1 MFVARQALSGCID
14 YCFGNSIYWFILP
27 AQIFERYFNLSRQR
41 SIRKFHYNDLA
52 ILVLKFTRV
61 AYKQGSVLV
70 NLHIECG
77 RHFLTTKN
85 NYSSVRV

>member
-1 MFVARQALSGCID
+1 MICEELREYAPGVLFLRFLMFVARQALSGCID

-61 AYKQGSVLV
+61 AYK
-70 NLHIECG
+70 
-77 RHFLTTKN
+77 
-85 NYSSVRV
+85 